1 MWNENKEA
9 LIKDIESLK
18 DKEMIAMGQCGF
30 IFNLGNKKLAID
42 LIVSDL
48 YYKGTDVSR
57 RVVKP
62 PFDISDT
69 PDLDYVLIT
78 HDHADHLDKALILE
92 LANREK
98 PFKVI
103 APLHIL
109 TSLNIPSSCK
119 IELEDYETYSDGDIS
134 ITPIPVPHMEYKYS
148 SKKHSEFLGYVI
160 EYDGLRIFHG
170 GDLVPDSKLSEAI
183 KKKAP
188 FDYMFLPINGRDKK
202 KEAKGIIGNMDGEEA
217 IAFAISN
224 GTSILVPTHFDFFK
238 ENGADT
244 ALFSRLA
251 KERIKTI
258 VPVPGN
264 RYSLI

>member
-9 LIKDIESLK
+9 LIKDIESLSNN
-18 DKEMIAMGQCGF
+18 EMIAMGQCGF

-62 PFDISDT
+62 PFTISET
-69 PDLDYVLIT
+69 PDLDYVLVT

-92 LANREK
+92 QAKRER

-103 APLHIL
+103 APIHIL
-109 TSLNIPSSCK
+109 NLLDIPSSCK
-119 IELEDYETYSDGDIS
+119 VELEDYEVFKDGDLF

-148 SKKHSEFLGYVI
+148 SDKHSEFLGYVI
-160 EYDGLRIFHG
+160 EYNSLRLFHG
-170 GDLVPDSKLSEAI
+170 GDLIPNLKLNKDLKE
-183 KKKAP
+183 KAP
-188 FDYMFLPINGRDKK
+188 FDYMFLPINGRDAER
-202 KEAKGIIGNMDGEEA
+202 EAKGIIGNMNENEA
-217 IAFAISN
+217 IAFALSFN
-224 GTSILVPTHFDFFK
+224 TSRLVPTHFDFFK
-238 ENGADT
+238 ENGAYPT
-244 ALFSRLA
+244 IFTKLA
-251 KERIKTI
+251 KGRIKTM
-258 VPVPGN
+258 VPVPGT